1 MATVLKD
8 IGRRVTAHTVGAPM
22 IDCNNDMPQRPP
34 MLAGLFGG
42 HNVPIEAD
50 PAERHRLSTAQLVQ
64 VAESIVRTRRRRE
77 ALLGGGLFAD
87 PAWDMLLDLY
97 IAEMSGGPLSVST
110 LAAGAA
116 VPATTALRWMGV
128 LQQHQLIW
136 REPDGKDGRRTI
148 IRVAPR
154 AVAAV
159 EKMLTYLFDGV
170 SAVQDMD
177 GL

>member
-1 MATVLKD
+1 MIECDNDRA
-8 IGRRVTAHTVGAPM
+8 RRPR
-22 IDCNNDMPQRPP
+22 I
-34 MLAGLFGG
+34 LAGLFGG
-42 HNVPIEAD
+42 HSLPLD
-50 PAERHRLSTAQLVQ
+50 AEPGARINLSNAQLVQ
-64 VAESIVRTRRRRE
+64 VAQSVVRTRRRRE
-77 ALLGGGLFAD
+77 ALLGPDLFAD

-128 LQQHQLIW
+128 LQQHELIW

-148 IRVAPR
+148 IRVAPK
-154 AVAAV
+154 AIAAV
-159 EKMLTYLFDGV
+159 ENMLHHLFDGFLV
-170 SAVQDMD
+170 AHEIG

>member
-1 MATVLKD
+1 
-8 IGRRVTAHTVGAPM
+8 M
-22 IDCNNDMPQRPP
+22 IECNNDRVRRSRT
-34 MLAGLFGG
+34 LAGLFGG
-42 HNVPIEAD
+42 HSLPLD
-50 PAERHRLSTAQLVQ
+50 AEPGARIDLSNAQLVQ
-64 VAESIVRTRRRRE
+64 VAQSVVRTRRRRE
-77 ALLGGGLFAD
+77 ALLGPDLFAD

-128 LQQHQLIW
+128 LQQHGLIW

-148 IRVAPR
+148 IRVAPK
-154 AVAAV
+154 AIAAV
-159 EKMLTYLFDGV
+159 ETMLSHLFDGFLV
-170 SAVQDMD
+170 AHEIG

>member
-1 MATVLKD
+1 
-8 IGRRVTAHTVGAPM
+8 M
-22 IDCNNDMPQRPP
+22 IECNNDRARRPRT
-34 MLAGLFGG
+34 LAGLFGG
-42 HNVPIEAD
+42 HNLPLDVVPSG
-50 PAERHRLSTAQLVQ
+50 RVNLSNAQLMQ
-64 VAESIVRTRRRRE
+64 VALSVVRTRRRRE
-77 ALLGGGLFAD
+77 ALLGPDLFAD

-128 LQQHQLIW
+128 LQQHDLIW

-148 IRVAPR
+148 IRVAPK
-154 AVAAV
+154 AIAAV
-159 EKMLTYLFDGV
+159 ETMLNHLFDGFLV
-170 SAVQDMD
+170 AHEIG